1 MTGAEGSA
9 GRRVLYVTNGYPFP
23 LTSGYLR
30 HYFLIGELAGAGYR
44 VILLSIVGADHRPEH
59 AAAMAA
65 ITERTEVFR
74 SLDRAPGTRRRI
86 MRKVGRMLRGRGG
99 DLAAVQLAA
108 RVAEIV
114 RTEPIDAVVF
124 SGKRTDRVLV
134 ELGDLPVVVDMCDA
148 TSVRL
153 VREASIATPAR
164 RVVLALQGRQVRQT
178 ERRMLDRG
186 DRLLFASTR
195 DEEALLPRRG
205 DPRCA
210 VVPNGIDLDQ
220 WSRSRRSLGRDTIVF
235 TGAMSYGPNVDAAVR
250 LARSILPI
258 VRQSSPAAQ
267 LTIVGRDPTSQVVAL
282 GSLPGVTVTG
292 FVDDV
297 RPYLEAASVFA
308 APLRFGAGIQNKV
321 LEAMSMEV
329 PVVASGVAAD
339 GLRTADGATPPIV
352 VAETDEA
359 VAAAVVVALGR
370 AAADPT
376 PDQAARDY
384 VAHHFSWQR
393 SGQQLAAL
401 IEAAIADRTEGRA
414 PRGQP

>member
-1 MTGAEGSA
+1 VTDATSSA
-9 GRRVLYVTNGYPFP
+9 RRRILYVTNGYPFP

-30 HYFLIGELAGAGYR
+30 HYFLIGELARAGYR
-44 VILLSIVGADHRPEH
+44 VVLLSIVGADHRPEH

-74 SLDRAPGTRRRI
+74 SLDRASGTRRRFT
-86 MRKVGRMLRGRGG
+86 RKVGRMLRGRGG
-99 DLAAVQLAA
+99 DPAAVRLAA
-108 RVAEIV
+108 RVAEIM

-124 SGKRTDRVLV
+124 SGKRTDRVLA

-153 VREASIATPAR
+153 AREAAIATPAR

-195 DEEALLPRRG
+195 DEEALLARRG

-210 VVPNGIDLDQ
+210 VVPNGIDLDR
-220 WSRSRRSLGRDTIVF
+220 WSRTGRSLGRDTIVF

-258 VRQSSPAAQ
+258 VRRSSPAAQ
-267 LTIVGRDPTSQVVAL
+267 LTIVGRDPTAQVVAL
-282 GSLPGVTVTG
+282 GALPGVTVTG

-297 RPYLEAASVFA
+297 RPYLEAASVFV
-308 APLRFGAGIQNKV
+308 APLRFGAGIQN
-321 LEAMSMEV
+321 
-329 PVVASGVAAD
+329 
-339 GLRTADGATPPIV
+339 
-352 VAETDEA
+352 
-359 VAAAVVVALGR
+359 
-370 AAADPT
+370 
-376 PDQAARDY
+376 
-384 VAHHFSWQR
+384 
-393 SGQQLAAL
+393 
-401 IEAAIADRTEGRA
+401 
-414 PRGQP
+414 